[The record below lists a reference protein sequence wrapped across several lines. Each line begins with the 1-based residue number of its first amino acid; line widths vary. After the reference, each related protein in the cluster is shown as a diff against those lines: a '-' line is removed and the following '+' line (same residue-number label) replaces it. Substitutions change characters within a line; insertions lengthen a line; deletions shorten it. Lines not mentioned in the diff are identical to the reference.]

1 MRSLASIVLG
11 FEALVLALTT
21 PVLISIADVPVGVAL
36 GLGLGLAALAVIAAA
51 LLRVRAGYVLGSIVQ
66 VGALALGFLVPVMFI
81 LGAAFAGFW
90 VLAIYLGLR
99 IEDAK
104 RRHDATAG

>member
-1 MRSLASIVLG
+1 MRSLAAIVLT

-21 PVLISIADVPVGVAL
+21 PVLISIAEVETGVAV
-36 GLGLGLAALAVIAAA
+36 GLGLGLAALAVIAAG
-51 LLRVRAGYVLGSIVQ
+51 LLRTRVGYILGSVVQ
-66 VGALALGFLVPVMFI
+66 AGALGLGFVVPVMFV
-81 LGAAFAGFW
+81 LGAAFAAFW

-104 RRHDATAG
+104 RTQQNPAG